1 MAGGLLNIVSYGNQ
15 NVYLNGNPSKTFFK
29 TVYKKYTNFG
39 LQKFRTDF
47 NGLRNLRMNEP
58 SKFTFKMKRYAELLM
73 DTYLV
78 VTLPT
83 IWSPIYPPQDCSGDW
98 VPYEFKWI
106 DNLGTQMID
115 EVNITVGGQLLNRY
129 TGSYFLALIQR
140 DFTGSKKNLYEYGF
154 NRPIYSSEKAVQ
166 SYINSREFQ
175 DEHAYIAVVVNK
187 DDASEGQVHLTDSL
201 EQPLVKIKEAALLMD
216 NISYFWHKE
225 EKYSLARDQLV
236 PFDEG

>member
-1 MAGGLLNIVSYGNQ
+1 MA
-15 NVYLNGNPSKTFFK
+15 
-29 TVYKKYTNFG
+29 
-39 LQKFRTDF
+39 DD
-47 NGLRNLRMNEP
+47 E
-58 SKFTFKMKRYAELLM
+58 KRKL
-73 DTYLV
+73 
-78 VTLPT
+78 
-83 IWSPIYPPQDCSGDW
+83 
-98 VPYEFKWI
+98 
-106 DNLGTQMID
+106 
-115 EVNITVGGQLLNRY
+115 QLLNYLKSLVAKDGALRKKYNIGDRY
-129 TGSYFLALIQR
+129 KVIATRLKNLVQYVERNTDMEKALEQSVGKSKGELNASQMLVYVYLFNANGRWLQR
-140 DFTGSKKNLYEYGF
+140 WMQMFSKKNLYEYGF